1 METLVVKIG
10 YREEEA
16 AEWPEATPEERL
28 NSTAMMLLLDN
39 LEDANDIYHVHF
51 TAINEESTI
60 TYRSSRPE
68 LITRLRHELDTIP
81 ELVITFA
88 TI

>member
-1 METLVVKIG
+1 MESLTVEVG

-16 AEWPEATPEERL
+16 AEWPEATPVERL

-39 LEDANDIYHVHF
+39 IEDANDIYHVHF
-51 TAINEESTI
+51 TADNETSQI
-60 TYRSSRPE
+60 VS
-68 LITRLRHELDTIP
+68 
-81 ELVITFA
+81 A